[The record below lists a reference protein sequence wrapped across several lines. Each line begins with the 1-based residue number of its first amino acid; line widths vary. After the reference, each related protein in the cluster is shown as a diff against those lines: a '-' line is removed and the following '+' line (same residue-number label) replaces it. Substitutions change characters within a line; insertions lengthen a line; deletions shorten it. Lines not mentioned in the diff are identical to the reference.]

1 MIAGFA
7 SEERDEFVSMHP
19 KSGKFIVVFD
29 PLDGSQNL
37 PVGLSVG
44 SIFGVF
50 RAKSLKEI
58 RSGLD
63 LVAAGYSLFSAALQF
78 VWTTKDRQGAILSQ
92 YDFSKKTWI
101 VATQKHMQ
109 PVKGKTYC
117 INEGSASNWNE
128 DIRIL
133 VSNHLK
139 GRSIRWMACMVA
151 DVHRPLM
158 EGGAFMYPC
167 DKKYTKGRLRL
178 VYEAYPMAFVWEKC
192 TQKGGIA
199 VCRHKDSKYDRILKV
214 PFPHDDVHSRCGVI
228 LLGPTEAEMFKKSVE
243 VAKERGVDWGKF

>member
-1 MIAGFA
+1 VC
-7 SEERDEFVSMHP
+7 VSLSLSFHIHTHTP
-19 KSGKFIVVFD
+19 T
-29 PLDGSQNL
+29 
-37 PVGLSVG
+37 GLSVG

-50 RAKSLKEI
+50 RAQSLKDI

-63 LVAAGYSLFSAALQF
+63 LVAGGYSLYSAALQF
-78 VWTTKDRQGAILSQ
+78 VWASSDHEGAVLTQ
-92 YDFSKKTWI
+92 FDFHKKEWI
-101 VATQKHMQ
+101 VATEKHIQ
-109 PVKGKTYC
+109 PLKGKTYC

-128 DIRIL
+128 DIRVL

-178 VYEAYPMAFVWEKC
+178 VYEAYPMAFLWEKC
-192 TQKGGIA
+192 TQKGGLA
-199 VCRHKDSKYDRILKV
+199 VCRHSNSSGGFEYDRILKV
-214 PFPHDDVHSRCGVI
+214 PFPHGDVHSRCGVI
-228 LLGPTEAEMFKKSVE
+228 LLGPTESEMFKKSVE
-243 VAKERGVDWGKF
+243 VAAKRGVDWGKF